1 MDSLMKSRIALVK
14 EMDVI
19 ARSLNDED
27 LIDIWLMNGCPDEST
42 DEDYVYIAT
51 NLEEFK
57 DIVKLFSRLMNRYVK
72 DESDFYWPE

>member
-14 EMDVI
+14 EMDAI

-42 DEDYVYIAT
+42 DEDYEYIAT

-72 DESDFYWPE
+72 DESDFYCGE